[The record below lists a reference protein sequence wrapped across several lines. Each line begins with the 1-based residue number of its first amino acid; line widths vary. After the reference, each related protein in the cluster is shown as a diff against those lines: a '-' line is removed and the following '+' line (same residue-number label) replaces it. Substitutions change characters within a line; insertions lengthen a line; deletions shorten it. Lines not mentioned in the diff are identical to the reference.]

1 MNKLLLPTMLAALAL
16 AACGNDEPAAP
27 APEPTPTPVAPE
39 PTPTPTPE
47 SDPEAQP
54 IPQVTTL
61 NNEQI
66 GVQPAKN
73 IQDAFN
79 TANKAMD
86 YYCQQEGMDRATFYI
101 KETNQL
107 PDKWRVTFFGNP
119 GNVPMY
125 IYVNVFPDG
134 RYEFER

>member
-1 MNKLLLPTMLAALAL
+1 MNKLLLPTLLAALAL
-16 AACGNDEPAAP
+16 AACGNDKPAAP
-27 APEPTPTPVAPE
+27 APEPTPTPAAPE
-39 PTPTPTPE
+39 PTPTPE
-47 SDPEAQP
+47 ADPEAQP